1 MITISKVTYGILFS
15 IVFFGAG
22 LRGAA
27 QPGFSKALYLGGV
40 EGVVAMR
47 KLDSTYLLGVLT
59 VPPPD
64 YVYVLKIAETNQ
76 LGEVLWQNSFSN
88 GIYMAF
94 GSEHGNQGM
103 PFRTKDGFFI
113 AGNIINSQGD
123 VDVFLLK
130 TGEWGDSL
138 WMHTYGGPYDDLA
151 VGLCAL
157 NDSTVLI
164 YGDYSQSS
172 GGDDEYL
179 WIMALDLD
187 GNLRW
192 EGFYKEDGYPS
203 VAFKDLAV
211 LENGDIVMLYNDC
224 DNPLHCGAS
233 TQKRLRL
240 AYLDPEGNQ
249 LWSST
254 LREYTLEG
262 HSAELLLPLDNG
274 QFLVASHRLVGLVSR
289 PPTLYWVDQTG
300 QIVQQYDFPDENQL
314 YLMDLFLS
322 SSGDIIGCGTSDGYI
337 NGAFYGA
344 IAWVF
349 SMTQDGQMN
358 WERLIYDENY
368 PFEGSALS
376 CGIETED
383 KGLLFGGFLVDTV
396 ALYSTAWLLKLD
408 SLGCYEPG
416 CGDIQFVDV
425 QELLPAPRP
434 ARPAAYAL
442 YPNPA
447 RAGGQLR
454 LVYQAASGAPMA
466 ARALLFD
473 AYGRQMAAHRLP
485 PGPQP
490 ELPLGDWPP
499 GLYLLRLETAQGEVL
514 QVERVVLGR

>member
-1 MITISKVTYGILFS
+1 MKTKLLVLLLPFAALSGLLAQPSFSKMLFLLGIEQVYAVKEVQGGYILSVAVNPEDPAVFSVNIIAKVDTYGELLWYRVYNNGF
-15 IVFFGAG
+15 AMEP
-22 LRGAA
+22 
-27 QPGFSKALYLGGV
+27 PG
-40 EGVVAMR
+40 
-47 KLDSTYLLGVLT
+47 
-59 VPPPD
+59 
-64 YVYVLKIAETNQ
+64 
-76 LGEVLWQNSFSN
+76 SFSN
-88 GIYMAF
+88 QSCYIN
-94 GSEHGNQGM
+94 SEDSYYFIGATLEEGFSQDIDFFILKTDKEGNQ
-103 PFRTKDGFFI
+103 I
-113 AGNIINSQGD
+113 
-123 VDVFLLK
+123 
-130 TGEWGDSL
+130 
-138 WMHTYGGPYDDLA
+138 WMRTYGGPYDDIPC
-151 VGLCAL
+151 GITAL
-157 NDSTVLI
+157 NDSTILA
-164 YGDYSQSS
+164 YGDNSQAS

-368 PFEGSALS
+368 PFEGSVLS

-434 ARPAAYAL
+434 GRPAAYAL

-473 AYGRQMAAHRLP
+473 AYGRQLAAHRLP